1 MKYKC
6 KLVGINVICRE
17 ESYTSKS
24 SFLDHD
30 SIPNLKDDKISFSG
44 KRIKRGLY
52 KSGNGRL
59 INADVNGSYNIMRK
73 EVGDVVLPTDRGFV
87 FNPIKIS
94 F

>member
-1 MKYKC
+1 MIAKISFTVYQNYEQY
-6 KLVGINVICRE
+6 LTE
-17 ESYTSKS
+17 EN
-24 SFLDHD
+24 DHD
-30 SIPNLKDDKISFSG
+30 PIHNLKDSKISFSG

-52 KSGNGRL
+52 KSGKECL
-59 INADVNGSYNIMRK
+59 INADINGSYNIMRK

>member
-1 MKYKC
+1 MTPDEIFNILKECADFELKQ
-6 KLVGINVICRE
+6 
-17 ESYTSKS
+17 TFS
-24 SFLDHD
+24 S
-30 SIPNLKDDKISFSG
+30 

-52 KSGNGRL
+52 KSGRGRL

-73 EVGDVVLPTDRGFV
+73 EVGDVALPADRGFV